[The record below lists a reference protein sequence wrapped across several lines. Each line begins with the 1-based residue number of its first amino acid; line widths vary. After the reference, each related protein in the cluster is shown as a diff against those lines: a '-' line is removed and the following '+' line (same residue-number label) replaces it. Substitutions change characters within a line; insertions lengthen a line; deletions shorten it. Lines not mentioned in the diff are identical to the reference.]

1 MLHGRLA
8 VTFASF
14 VLTAHSP
21 ARLPDSWADSSLR
34 AVTRLVCNR
43 RKHDHITPL
52 LHDVLHWLPVPFR
65 IEYKLCVL
73 VFLSLTELLQ
83 STDNHFNQWC
93 TGYIRP
99 TTSHHVAYD
108 VQLTLL
114 QPEAYNPL
122 CHLLCFLHIV
132 LPL

>member
-8 VTFASF
+8 VTFTSS

-34 AVTRLVCNR
+34 AAARLVCNR
-43 RKHDHITPL
+43 RKYDHITPL
-52 LHDVLHWLPVPFR
+52 LHDVLHWLPVPFH

-83 STDNHFNQWC
+83 STC
-93 TGYIRP
+93 TIAALGLIPPCLGYD
-99 TTSHHVAYD
+99 YD
-108 VQLTLL
+108 
-114 QPEAYNPL
+114 
-122 CHLLCFLHIV
+122 HLRGLISV
-132 LPL
+132 RGG